1 MTQLQ
6 NAPAALVYFA
16 FAPAALVLTRAVE
29 DQPELGLIDGLG
41 FLLSITAVAIQYFA
55 DQQLRNFR
63 ATGSYKKGI
72 SFQSGLWKYSRH
84 PNYFC
89 EVSMWWSIYLFSV
102 GATGSALNWSILG
115 VVFLT
120 MLFLVPETGSLDCG
134 EYLSSGKYKQYADY
148 QKRVSKF
155 IPWFPSKAS

>member
-1 MTQLQ
+1 M
-6 NAPAALVYFA
+6 FA
-16 FAPAALVLTRAVE
+16 FQTEKYRRINNNEPLKE
-29 DQPELGLIDGLG
+29 YSKGFID
-41 FLLSITAVAIQYFA
+41 T
-55 DQQLRNFR
+55 
-63 ATGSYKKGI
+63 
-72 SFQSGLWKYSRH
+72 GLWAYSRH

-155 IPWFPSKAS
+155 IPWFPSKASSD